1 VPAAFLQLLAA
12 LAASALAS
20 QDSYLTAAAGY
31 AIGGVAGLVAFVA
44 LASNHGLVA
53 LAWALMLNGVIAF
66 GLPLAAL
73 IKRGFL
79 RGARRGG
86 VSIAPRLWKLVQA
99 AAVPLAL
106 QGLYLIALRG
116 ASGLGE
122 GNQTSLTYA
131 FLFASTLV
139 AMTASSLS
147 LISSAPLTRRGIDVD
162 SAAAHVVNAGWV
174 SLAVIAV
181 AAGIFALVGGRVMSF
196 VLGDA
201 FAGDVGSELGH
212 LVVWLAPWMVA
223 SVAFS
228 VTFPLLFV
236 LEKPRVLIPVALVA
250 LAVHVPI
257 SLALRAAL
265 DLPGL
270 ALALAVTT
278 FGVIVVL
285 MAAVSPRML
294 TLAARGLSR
303 AAIVVVVLAV
313 LSFGIG
319 ELLLGDVLG
328 AVVGAVLYVGALAA
342 LRPRGLVT
350 AVQYVRGL
358 HA

>member
-1 VPAAFLQLLAA
+1 
-12 LAASALAS
+12 
-20 QDSYLTAAAGY
+20 
-31 AIGGVAGLVAFVA
+31 
-44 LASNHGLVA
+44 
-53 LAWALMLNGVIAF
+53 
-66 GLPLAAL
+66 
-73 IKRGFL
+73 
-79 RGARRGG
+79 
-86 VSIAPRLWKLVQA
+86 VSIAPRLWRLVQA

-147 LISSAPLTRRGIDVD
+147 LISSAPLTRRGVD
-162 SAAAHVVNAGWV
+162 AESAATHVVNAGWL
-174 SLAVIAV
+174 SLAVIGV
-181 AAGIFALVGGRVMSF
+181 SAGIFALVGGRVMTF

-201 FAGDVGSELGH
+201 FSGDVGSELGH

-236 LEKPRVLIPVALVA
+236 VEKPRVLIPVAIAA

-257 SLALRAAL
+257 SLALRAAFE
-265 DLPGL
+265 LPGL
-270 ALALAVTT
+270 ALALAITT

-294 TLAARGLSR
+294 GLAASGFARI
-303 AAIVVVVLAV
+303 AAIVVTLTVA
-313 LSFGIG
+313 SFG
-319 ELLLGDVLG
+319 LASLVLGDVLG
-328 AVVGAVLYVGALAA
+328 AFVGAALYLGALYM
-342 LRPRGLVT
+342 LRPRGLVE
-350 AVQYVRGL
+350 AVRYVRAL
-358 HA
+358 HH